1 MATKPWMPVYTRDI
15 LASCADMSAAQF
27 GGYMR
32 MLLYAWDSGGLPN
45 DMEACCRIAG
55 GLSPADWQ
63 AVRKRLVVLDA
74 GTSEERLSHP
84 RLEAE
89 RAKAS
94 EVHQKRCDAMSRAR
108 QSNPKNQ
115 DQLPDQSIDQLLDQ
129 SSDQLLDQLIDTQPQ
144 PQPHSKNET
153 PNGVSRSDSAKP
165 RRTYRIHWNC
175 ENGFGGI
182 GDDDLARWKDA
193 YPGVDLQAE
202 IRVAHA
208 WLVDNPAKAG
218 KRNWGAFL
226 NRWFSR
232 KQERGGSPS
241 QPVAPQKAFRP
252 DAGLAMTASEYAEWR
267 RNRDRDDF
275 LRAKARKRGGGVT
288 SIGDSIHER
297 FGEAGLAAGPDGP
310 GNPDR
315 GV

>member
-32 MLLYAWDSGGLPN
+32 LLLFAWDSGGLPN

-55 GLSPADWQ
+55 GLSPTDWQ

-94 EVHQKRCDAMSRAR
+94 DLHQKRCDAMSRAR
-108 QSNPKNQ
+108 RSNPKNQ
-115 DQLPDQSIDQLLDQ
+115 DQLIDQSIDQ
-129 SSDQLLDQLIDTQPQ
+129 SSDQSIDQFSDTQPQPQ

-153 PNGVSRSDSAKP
+153 PNGVSRSVSAKP
-165 RRTYRIHWNC
+165 RRTYRIHWDC
-175 ENGFGGI
+175 ETGFQGV
-182 GDDDLARWKDA
+182 GDADLARWKDA

-208 WLVDNPAKAG
+208 WLVDNPTKAG

-226 NRWFSR
+226 NRWFAR
-232 KQERGGSPS
+232 KQEKGGSPS
-241 QPVAPQKAFRP
+241 QPAAPQKSFRP

-267 RNRDRDDF
+267 RNKDREEF
-275 LRAKARKRGGGVT
+275 LRAKARKRGGGV
-288 SIGDSIHER
+288 SPIGEAIHER
-297 FGEAGLAAGPDGP
+297 YGTQGPAAGSDSAGDS
-310 GNPDR
+310 GR
-315 GV
+315 SV